1 MFAMLLHNQLPN
13 LEHWI
18 MRAAERNPEKA
29 VDLMLRVSERFLPTL
44 SKQEIVGKDGE
55 AFTPITINIP
65 TFNLPKRDD
74 TLELREGT
82 PTRSLSTPPSLGI
95 LSEGTSAMSSINPG
109 PESGE
114 GTPTEAGD
122 GHYEYSNSA
131 VSKEDGHYGH
141 SDSAVSGEDSQD
153 LPDSPEFVFLPNDLV
168 KAPPPGYRK
177 EF

>member
-1 MFAMLLHNQLPN
+1 
-13 LEHWI
+13 
-18 MRAAERNPEKA
+18 
-29 VDLMLRVSERFLPTL
+29 
-44 SKQEIVGKDGE
+44 
-55 AFTPITINIP
+55 
-65 TFNLPKRDD
+65 
-74 TLELREGT
+74 LREGT

-95 LSEGTSAMSSINPG
+95 LSEGTSAETSISPI

-114 GTPTEAGD
+114 GAPTETQP

-141 SDSAVSGEDSQD
+141 YGHSNSAVSGEDSQD